1 MKMNINSASKCNEY
15 TNPPNFNEY
24 GKTFQNPKE
33 SFISSGADILGI
45 NL

>member
-1 MKMNINSASKCNEY
+1 MKVNSASKCNEY
-15 TNPPNFNEY
+15 YNQPVLNEH

>member
-1 MKMNINSASKCNEY
+1 MKVNSASKCNEY
-15 TNPPNFNEY
+15 YNPPILNDH